1 MRTLG
6 HSFSLA
12 LLVVALSAPEL
23 KAQGQTQQ
31 PSTQQPQQPQNQAAQ
46 PIPAYRS
53 PLAKAADNSA
63 AQDTGAADNQQMVP
77 DTSPPAGA
85 LGLSLG
91 APKTARSYWR
101 PFVDLS
107 ASAFSNSGNGGSS
120 TGWTTWTSVSG
131 GLDLHK
137 ISGNSSLTMAL
148 LSGGSFSNSGS
159 GTAISSTVSEQVLGL
174 TERIS
179 FHRTAISLMDQ
190 VGYLPQA
197 SFGYNGLGTPGSD
210 VGGNLGLQAG
220 LTPNQSILTT
230 AGQRISNTSLVEI
243 DTNLT
248 PRKVLTLVG
257 SYGLLHYFGSSLS
270 DNNETVAQ
278 VGYNYQLN
286 RKDTIAVLYRFD
298 AFRFSHVAQSI
309 NDHSVQL
316 SYARRIA
323 GRLSFQLSA
332 GPDFAFSQTPISPQ
346 SAPIIV
352 IGKGGNTT
360 QFFWD
365 VNAGLIYQLR
375 RTALNLGYMHGVT
388 GGSGVLA
395 GAVTDGVSGSASR
408 QLSQRV
414 NAGWTIGYSRNTG
427 LAVTSATTLATA
439 NQTYDYWYSGVN
451 FTRNFGRSMNL
462 TLGYQVQY
470 QNSNTSFCVSSQT
483 CKTTYLNHQI
493 FLDLG
498 WHPRSFNSSN

>member
-1 MRTLG
+1 MRKLG

-12 LLVVALSAPEL
+12 LLVLALGPPGL
-23 KAQGQTQQ
+23 MAQGQTQPA
-31 PSTQQPQQPQNQAAQ
+31 PSQQQQAPQNQAAQ

-63 AQDTGAADNQQMVP
+63 VQDTAADDQQIVP

-91 APKTARSYWR
+91 APKTGRSYWR
-101 PFVDLS
+101 PYVDVS
-107 ASAFSNSGNGGSS
+107 ASAYSNSGNGGSS

-137 ISGNSSLTMAL
+137 ISGNSNLTLSL
-148 LSGGSFSNSGS
+148 LSGGSFSNNGS
-159 GTAISSTVSEQVLGL
+159 GTAISGGVSEQVLGL
-174 TERIS
+174 NERIS
-179 FHRTAISLMDQ
+179 FHRFAISLMDQ

-197 SFGYNGLGTPGSD
+197 SFGYNGLGTTGSD

-220 LTPNQSILTT
+220 LTPNQSILTA
-230 AGQRISNTSLVEI
+230 AGQRISNTSLMEI
-243 DTNLT
+243 DTFLT
-248 PRKVLTLVG
+248 PRKVLTLMG
-257 SYGLLHYFGSSLS
+257 SYGLLHYFG
-270 DNNETVAQ
+270 NNLLDTNEAVAQ

-286 RKDTIAVLYRFD
+286 RKDTIAILYRFD
-298 AFRFSHVAQSI
+298 AFRFAHVAQSI
-309 NDHSVQL
+309 NDHSIQL

-346 SAPIIV
+346 VSPIVV
-352 IGKGGNTT
+352 IGSPGNTT
-360 QFFWD
+360 QFLWG
-365 VNAGLIYQLR
+365 VNAGLMYQLR
-375 RTALNLGYMHGVT
+375 RTSLDLGYTHGVT

-395 GAVTDGVSGSASR
+395 GAISDGVTGSAGR
-408 QLSQRV
+408 QLTQRL

-427 LAVTSATTLATA
+427 LAVASTSKTPTT
-439 NQTYDYWYSGVN
+439 NQTYDYWFSGVN
-451 FTRNFGRSMNL
+451 FTRVLGRSMNL
-462 TLGYQVQY
+462 SLGYQVQY
-470 QNSNTSFCVSSQT
+470 QNSNSSFCVAVACSTS
-483 CKTTYLNHQI
+483 YLNHQI

-498 WHPRSFNSSN
+498 WHPRSFNSAK